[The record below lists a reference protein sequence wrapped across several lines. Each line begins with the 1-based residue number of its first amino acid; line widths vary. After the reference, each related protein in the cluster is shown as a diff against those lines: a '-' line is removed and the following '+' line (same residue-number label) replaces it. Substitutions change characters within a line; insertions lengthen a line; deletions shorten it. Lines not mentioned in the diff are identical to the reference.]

1 MLHVGL
7 DLSRHRLDVRV
18 LDDEGASVAELQ
30 VAPEGPELR
39 GLAAR
44 FGPVGPVR
52 AVIES
57 MNGARFVHD
66 TLELAGWDVEIA
78 DAVKVRGLA
87 PLACKTDRID
97 AFVLAEL
104 SRRDLVPAIWL
115 PDPGVR
121 GHRERARFRLHL
133 VHHRVEL
140 KNRIHA
146 SLIAF
151 GHACPT
157 SDLFGVSGR
166 RRLAELAFPE
176 PWASDVAACLE
187 LIDHLNDQITGIERD
202 LRREGAAHPYVPL
215 LMTVPG
221 ISWILAYTIAAEIGD
236 ITRFETA
243 KKLCGYSGLC
253 PRVYQSG
260 NQDRRGKLAKNGPK
274 HLRWA
279 LVEAAVHAARH
290 PAYVDHYQR
299 TKTRLGR
306 QRGAKIARV
315 EIARKLAEAIW
326 HMLTKEE
333 PFAPVGPKS
342 RLAA

>member
-18 LDDEGASVAELQ
+18 LDELGASVAELA
-30 VAPEGPELR
+30 VAPTGPELR
-39 GLAAR
+39 RLAAR
-44 FGPVGPVR
+44 FVPVGPVR

-66 TLELAGWDVEIA
+66 TLELAGWDVTIA
-78 DAVKVRGLA
+78 DAVKVKGLA

-115 PDPGVR
+115 PDPHVR
-121 GHRERARFRLHL
+121 AEREQARFRLHL

-140 KNRIHA
+140 KNRIH
-146 SLIAF
+146 STLIAF
-151 GHACPT
+151 GHECPT
-157 SDLFGVSGR
+157 SDLFGTTGR
-166 RRLAELAFPE
+166 RRLAELDFPE
-176 PWASDVAACLE
+176 PWASDVAASLE
-187 LIDHLNDQITGIERD
+187 LIDFLNDQIGGIERD
-202 LRREGAAHPYVPL
+202 LRRQGATHPYVPL
-215 LMTVPG
+215 LLTAPG

-236 ITRFETA
+236 ITRFESP

-260 NQDRRGKLAKNGPK
+260 NQDRRGKLVKNGPK

-290 PAYVDHYQR
+290 PASIDHSQR
-299 TKTRLGR
+299 TKIRLGR
-306 QRGAKIARV
+306 QRGPKVARIEV
-315 EIARKLAEAIW
+315 ARKLTEAIW
-326 HMLTKEE
+326 HMLTTGE
-333 PFAPVGPKS
+333 PFAPAGPTMP
-342 RLAA
+342 LAA